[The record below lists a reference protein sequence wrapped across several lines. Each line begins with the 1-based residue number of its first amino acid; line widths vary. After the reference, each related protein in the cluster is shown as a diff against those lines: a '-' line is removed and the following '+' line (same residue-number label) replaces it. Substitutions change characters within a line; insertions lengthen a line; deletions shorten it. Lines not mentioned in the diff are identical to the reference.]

1 MPATNPYVIN
11 PHDTFLGFDFGH
23 KKIGVAIAHMETAI
37 ASPLTTLPAVNQ
49 QPNWPQLKLLIET
62 WQPQGL
68 VVGQSIKQDGSDNLV
83 TPRII
88 KFCRQLHGRFNL
100 PVYQV
105 NETLTTFEA
114 KQMLYNDLNVS
125 AKKLWKV
132 QDQLAA
138 QRILLTWINEQHQP
152 HDH

>member
-1 MPATNPYVIN
+1 MSLTKQVPIN
-11 PHDTFLGFDFGH
+11 PNDTFLGFDFGH
-23 KKIGVAIAHMETAI
+23 KKIGVAIAHLETAI
-37 ASPLTTLPAVNQ
+37 ANPLTTVPAVNQ
-49 QPNWPQLKLLIET
+49 QPNWLQLQSLIEK

-68 VVGQSIKQDGSDNLV
+68 VVGQSEQDGSDNLV

-105 NETLTTFEA
+105 DETLTTFEA
-114 KQMLYNDLNVS
+114 KQMLYNDLHVS

-138 QRILLTWINEQHQP
+138 QRILLTWINEQYP
-152 HDH
+152 HEP

>member
-1 MPATNPYVIN
+1 MSLTKQVPIN
-11 PHDTFLGFDFGH
+11 PNDTFLGFDFGH
-23 KKIGVAIAHMETAI
+23 KKIGVAIAHLETAI
-37 ASPLTTLPAVNQ
+37 ANPLTTVPAVNQ
-49 QPNWPQLKLLIET
+49 QPNWLQLQSLIEK

-68 VVGQSIKQDGSDNLV
+68 VVGQSVQHGSDNLV

-105 NETLTTFEA
+105 DETLTTFEA
-114 KQMLYNDLNVS
+114 KQMLYNDLHVS

-138 QRILLTWINEQHQP
+138 QRILLTWINEQYP
-152 HDH
+152 HEP

>member
-1 MPATNPYVIN
+1 
-11 PHDTFLGFDFGH
+11 
-23 KKIGVAIAHMETAI
+23 K
-37 ASPLTTLPAVNQ
+37 
-49 QPNWPQLKLLIET
+49 

-68 VVGQSIKQDGSDNLV
+68 VVGQSVQQDGSDNLV

-105 NETLTTFEA
+105 DETLTTFEA

-138 QRILLTWINEQHQP
+138 QRILLTWINAQQRP
-152 HDH
+152 HEP

>member
-1 MPATNPYVIN
+1 MPLTKKEPIN
-11 PHDTFLGFDFGH
+11 LNDTFLVFDFGH
-23 KKIGVAIAHMETAI
+23 KKIGVAIAHIETAI
-37 ASPLTTLPAVNQ
+37 ANPLTTVPAVNQ
-49 QPNWPQLKLLIET
+49 KPNWQQLQLLIEK

-68 VVGQSIKQDGSDNLV
+68 VVGQSVQQDGSDNLV

-105 NETLTTFEA
+105 DETLTTFEA

-138 QRILLTWINEQHQP
+138 QRILLTWINAQQRP
-152 HDH
+152 HEP